1 MNRLQIRVSLFGAL
15 FLLLFWCDG
24 CHSASI
30 YSDVD
35 KSDEVKKFLKDLFLE
50 NSHHGRH
57 VRDTQNLELNVND
70 SFNESNGTESQG
82 NSSNVMD
89 SESVGNT
96 SLLGEHVDNATNTAL
111 STLKGTSEPGTTSSL
126 STSTSEPS
134 PEPEATSKPKPSSE
148 PKPEPTS
155 TAEPIPKPSY
165 EPVREPLSEAAT
177 EPTGGDPKTEPTSE
191 PSTEPHSEPKT
202 PTSEPNTEPTSE
214 PKVEPTGE
222 PLTKPSSEPVT
233 EPSSESIAETN
244 DEQIAVP
251 INETVT
257 EQNIEPITE
266 PITEPNTEPT
276 SEPKTEP
283 SSEPKT
289 EPTSEPKTEPT
300 SEPKTEPTGE
310 VKTEPTAEP
319 KTEPSSE
326 PKTEP
331 TSEPITEPTSEPKTE
346 PTSEPET
353 EPTSEP
359 KTEPTGEPETVP
371 TSEPETEPTGEPET
385 EPTGEPKT
393 EPTAE
398 PETVPTSEPKTEPTG
413 EPKTEP
419 TSEPKTEPTAEPVS
433 EPTGEPK
440 TEPTAEPEVSSEPY
454 PEPENST
461 AEPTA
466 EPELVSEPIPEPEI
480 TSPEPETEP
489 GSEPEPE
496 GQAFAEPHPE
506 WEAALREW
514 QWGWGVLVYFFAALF
529 LLLAALSLLS
539 VIRLWKIKHL
549 LSKNYF
555 MVLNLLII
563 FQCVLRALYLLVDP
577 YNMHDTYHAVL
588 SYFLYSTAFPCL
600 TSAFSI
606 LFYALLLATKMKML
620 SSKIQK
626 SSVLI
631 GIIAFHF
638 VLSIATDFVVGFFAD
653 AKVMLLICQF
663 FYILWGIILFVGYV
677 FIFRR
682 LRHSAINRRRT
693 LKKHSIS
700 YHSDVSRK
708 SVVSSMGSLPRLKKS
723 RNKSTLNSAISV
735 TLIAAACG
743 IFCIG
748 LELFGMFYV
757 FRVFTDG
764 HVPEP
769 WPWYVHQFL
778 LRVFEI
784 IMCAIMIYV
793 GSQPMKYNR
802 RNDSKTCYVFCLVLK
817 KCCCSSQENGA
828 MEMDQNASFGSSNV
842 KSVSDSE
849 YDSSDV
855 KGSGK
860 KSKNHVMMEQN
871 GNGPQP
877 CLHTHIVIEE
887 GVVRFRGEDELTGEG
902 LSDRAASLPDLLNG
916 KAGSSPAGNA
926 GMCNMAFNSNGNGC
940 GADAPLHR
948 TNTEPSEM
956 MEKNLG
962 SVGTIGT
969 IGGTIPSINLAH
981 SLQWEFDKA
990 YDRSFQLADDSDDT
1004 PPAYSEVESEVADQT
1019 PEPAESSDGTDDSC
1033 GPASPTRLPLIK
1045 DKDSCTDVSL

>member
-1 MNRLQIRVSLFGAL
+1 MNRLRIRVSLFGAL

-30 YSDVD
+30 YSDAD
-35 KSDEVKKFLKDLFLE
+35 KSDEVKKLLKDLFLE

-57 VRDTQNLELNVND
+57 VRDTQNLELNVSD

-82 NSSNVMD
+82 NSSNVID
-89 SESVGNT
+89 SESVGNP
-96 SLLGEHVDNATNTAL
+96 SLLGEHVDNATNPAL
-111 STLKGTSEPGTTSSL
+111 STLKVTSEPGTTSSL

-134 PEPEATSKPKPSSE
+134 SEPKVTSKPEPSSE

-155 TAEPIPKPSY
+155 TAEPIPEPTY
-165 EPVREPLSEAAT
+165 EPVPEPF
-177 EPTGGDPKTEPTSE
+177 
-191 PSTEPHSEPKT
+191 
-202 PTSEPNTEPTSE
+202 SEPNTEPTSE
-214 PKVEPTGE
+214 PKMEPTGE

-233 EPSSESIAETN
+233 EPSSEPIAEAN

-251 INETVT
+251 INEPVT
-257 EQNIEPITE
+257 EPNIEPITE

-283 SSEPKT
+283 
-289 EPTSEPKTEPT
+289 TSEPKTEPT
-300 SEPKTEPTGE
+300 SEPKTEPT
-310 VKTEPTAEP
+310 
-319 KTEPSSE
+319 SE

-346 PTSEPET
+346 PTSEPKT

-359 KTEPTGEPETVP
+359 ITEPT
-371 TSEPETEPTGEPET
+371 S
-385 EPTGEPKT
+385 
-393 EPTAE
+393 
-398 PETVPTSEPKTEPTG
+398 

-419 TSEPKTEPTAEPVS
+419 TSEPKTEPTAEPETEPTGEPITEPTSEPKTEPTAEPETVPTGEPVTEPTGEPKTEPTAEPKTEPTGEPVTEPSAEPETVPTGEPVTEPTAEPKTEPTSEPKTEPTGEPVS

-440 TEPTAEPEVSSEPY
+440 TEPTAEPEVSPEPY

-506 WEAALREW
+506 WEAALKEW
-514 QWGWGVLVYFFAALF
+514 QWGWEVLVYFFAALF

-563 FQCVLRALYLLVDP
+563 FQCVLRALYLLIDP

-638 VLSIATDFVVGFFAD
+638 ILSIATDFVVGFFAN

-708 SVVSSMGSLPRLKKS
+708 SVVSSMGSLPRPKKS
-723 RNKSTLNSAISV
+723 KNKSTLNSAISV

-860 KSKNHVMMEQN
+860 KSKNHVMLEQN

-916 KAGSSPAGNA
+916 KAGSSPAGNT
-926 GMCNMAFNSNGNGC
+926 GMCNMAFNSNGNGY

-969 IGGTIPSINLAH
+969 IGGNIPSINLAN

-1004 PPAYSEVESEVADQT
+1004 PPAYSEVESEEAVADQT
-1019 PEPAESSDGTDDSC
+1019 PERAESSDGTDDSC

>member
-1 MNRLQIRVSLFGAL
+1 MNRLRIRVSLFGAL

-30 YSDVD
+30 YSDTD
-35 KSDEVKKFLKDLFLE
+35 KSDEVKKLLQDLFLE

-57 VRDTQNLELNVND
+57 VRDTQNLELNVSD

-82 NSSNVMD
+82 NSSNVID
-89 SESVGNT
+89 SESVGNP
-96 SLLGEHVDNATNTAL
+96 SLLGEHVDNATNPAL
-111 STLKGTSEPGTTSSL
+111 STLKVTSEPGTTSSL

-134 PEPEATSKPKPSSE
+134 SEPEVTSKSEPSSE

-155 TAEPIPKPSY
+155 TTEPIPEPTY
-165 EPVREPLSEAAT
+165 EPVPEPF
-177 EPTGGDPKTEPTSE
+177 
-191 PSTEPHSEPKT
+191 
-202 PTSEPNTEPTSE
+202 SEPNTEPTSE
-214 PKVEPTGE
+214 PKMEPTGE
-222 PLTKPSSEPVT
+222 LLTKPSSEPVT
-233 EPSSESIAETN
+233 EPSSEPIAEAN

-251 INETVT
+251 INEPVT
-257 EQNIEPITE
+257 EPNIEPITE

-283 SSEPKT
+283 
-289 EPTSEPKTEPT
+289 TSEPKTEPT
-300 SEPKTEPTGE
+300 SEPKTEPT
-310 VKTEPTAEP
+310 
-319 KTEPSSE
+319 SE

-346 PTSEPET
+346 PTSEPLT
-353 EPTSEP
+353 EPTS
-359 KTEPTGEPETVP
+359 
-371 TSEPETEPTGEPET
+371 
-385 EPTGEPKT
+385 
-393 EPTAE
+393 
-398 PETVPTSEPKTEPTG
+398 

-419 TSEPKTEPTAEPVS
+419 TSEPKTEPTAEPETEPTGEPITEPTSEPKTEPTAEPETVPTGEPVTEPTGEPKTEPTAEPKTEPTGEPVTEPTAEPETEPTAEPKTEPTSEPKTEPTGEPVS

-440 TEPTAEPEVSSEPY
+440 TEPTAEPEVSPEPY

-506 WEAALREW
+506 WEAALKEW
-514 QWGWGVLVYFFAALF
+514 QWGWEVLVYFFAALF

-563 FQCVLRALYLLVDP
+563 FQCVLRALYLLIDP

-638 VLSIATDFVVGFFAD
+638 ILSIATDFVVGFFAN

-708 SVVSSMGSLPRLKKS
+708 SVVSSMGSLPRPKKS
-723 RNKSTLNSAISV
+723 KNKSTLNSAISV

-860 KSKNHVMMEQN
+860 KSKNHVMLEQN

-916 KAGSSPAGNA
+916 KAGSSPAANA
-926 GMCNMAFNSNGNGC
+926 GMCNMAFNSNGNGF

-969 IGGTIPSINLAH
+969 IGGNIPSINLAN

-1004 PPAYSEVESEVADQT
+1004 PPTYSEVESEEAVADQT
-1019 PEPAESSDGTDDSC
+1019 PERAESSDGTDDSC